1 MSIIYLERKLI
12 IIQPQPEYI
21 KSTGCWSWPLP
32 GSTKFNYWHITHA
45 VTASREWWEY
55 VPPEAKPH
63 LFAEGVK
70 YSGVWYWAV
79 PKTGG

>member
-1 MSIIYLERKLI
+1 MPIVHLERTFI
-12 IIQPQPEYI
+12 PVDPQPEYLAI
-21 KSTGCWSWPLP
+21 TGRWVWPLP
-32 GSTKFNYWHITHA
+32 EVARFPGRGTH
-45 VTASREWWEY
+45 VTTLTREWWEY

-63 LFAEGVK
+63 IFAEGVK